1 MIERTGRL
9 HTFTDLGPADLC
21 NIHKQSVTSKKNSEI
36 GTFLYYTGVDTSN
49 SASIAAHLQGLAN
62 LIGSRSQY
70 WFGEKKHWKVP
81 ELTYCTYNAF
91 SKVDMRVTVHIP
103 GKFESSI
110 INSDGKLIHDK
121 VSDNESEK
129 LWLET
134 FVTSIVRCLID
145 SEDDD
150 ANKVGGLVE
159 VRKLNPF
166 NNGKSSKELLDY
178 FMKGFEKLFWDGPK
192 LGCGI
197 DIPQPT
203 IISNYLVDGFIKC
216 VELTQNYEEA
226 LEILD
231 RLKEKEPGV
240 VTLIARVLLLKDE
253 EIRAVQ
259 VMNDGVIS
267 NNRDADLLLLQAQF
281 CVDKK
286 DMI

>member
-1 MIERTGRL
+1 M

-178 FMKGFEKLFWDGPK
+178 FMKGFVKLFWEGTK
-192 LGCGI
+192 VGCGI
-197 DIPQPT
+197 DIHQPT
-203 IISNYLVDGFIKC
+203 II
-216 VELTQNYEEA
+216 
-226 LEILD
+226 
-231 RLKEKEPGV
+231 
-240 VTLIARVLLLKDE
+240 
-253 EIRAVQ
+253 
-259 VMNDGVIS
+259 
-267 NNRDADLLLLQAQF
+267 
-281 CVDKK
+281 
-286 DMI
+286 